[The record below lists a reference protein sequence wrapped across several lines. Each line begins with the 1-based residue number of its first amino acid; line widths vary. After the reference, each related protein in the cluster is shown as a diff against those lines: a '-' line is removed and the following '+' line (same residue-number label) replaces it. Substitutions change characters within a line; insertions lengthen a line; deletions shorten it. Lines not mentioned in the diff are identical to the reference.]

1 MDNSSLSPASVTSAH
16 TSLPVHTLPNEP
28 IVDKI
33 LYDIGAAVWP
43 TGRKFSSSG
52 VATLRSSSSVIAST
66 PKPRTI
72 PLYIPLSTNLTDL
85 AEITCAETV
94 AEHLS
99 SKCGRAIGLSDLE
112 GLFLYL
118 WSEDDPDGRA
128 LDDYLGD
135 NSRPLQ
141 ALLLQIRNLEGQA
154 ESLAR
159 AELLAFVGQRFEIL
173 AGEGQ
178 FDSLGVVK

>member
-52 VATLRSSSSVIAST
+52 VATLRGSSSVIAST

-72 PLYIPLSTNLTDL
+72 PLYIPLGPNLTDPC
-85 AEITCAETV
+85 EITCAQAV

-99 SKCGRAIGLSDLE
+99 GKCGRAVELIELE

-135 NSRPLQ
+135 SSRTLQ
-141 ALLLQIRNLEGQA
+141 AFLLEMRNLEGHA
-154 ESLAR
+154 ESLVS
-159 AELLAFVGQRFEIL
+159 AELLALVGQRFEIL